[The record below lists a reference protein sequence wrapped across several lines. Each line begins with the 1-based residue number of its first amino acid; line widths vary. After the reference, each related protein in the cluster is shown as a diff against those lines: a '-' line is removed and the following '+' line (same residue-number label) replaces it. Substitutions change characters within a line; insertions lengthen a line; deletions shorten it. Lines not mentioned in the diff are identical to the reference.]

1 MAEQISDCKYSALRL
16 ENQLCFPLYAASRE
30 VVKRYRPYLD
40 PLGLTYTQYIAM
52 MVFWE
57 QRKCSVKELG
67 EKLYLDSGT
76 LTPVLK
82 SLEAKGFVRRYRSTE
97 DERVLIVEVTEAGEQ
112 LRDLALEVPK
122 NVGGC
127 IHLEDDEAAELYRL
141 LYKLLG
147 AIEE

>member
-1 MAEQISDCKYSALRL
+1 MNDNKYAALML

-30 VVKRYRPYLD
+30 VVKRYRPHLE

-57 QRKCSVKELG
+57 QKRCSVKELG
-67 EKLYLDSGT
+67 AKLYLDSGT

-97 DERVLIVEVTEAGEQ
+97 DERVLLVEVTAEGER
-112 LRDLALEVPK
+112 LRDRALTVPEK
-122 NVGGC
+122 VGGC
-127 IHLEDDEAAELYRL
+127 VRLSPEEAKELYDLLYRL
-141 LYKLLG
+141 LG
-147 AIEE
+147 ALE

>member
-1 MAEQISDCKYSALRL
+1 MAKQTTGAGYEALKL
-16 ENQLCFPLYAASRE
+16 ENQVCFPLYAASRE

-57 QRKCSVKELG
+57 QKKCSVKELG

-97 DERVLIVEVTEAGEQ
+97 DERVLLVEVTEEGER
-112 LRDLALEVPK
+112 LRDRALEVPAK
-122 NVGGC
+122 VGGC
-127 IHLEDDEAAELYRL
+127 VCLEPEEAKTLYSL

-147 AIEE
+147 SMG